1 MTREGTPSNDEGSAV
16 TCHGVVL
23 DGGVTVRSKAVVLT
37 TGTFLRGSIN
47 FGTETFPGMVLILL
61 DYPFPCY
68 FSDSFKHTLCPV
80 KIFKDSFLNKA
91 ILEILLE
98 DIDGVSN
105 EKCRFS
111 AGRMGDEP
119 SVGLA
124 RTLEGLDFRLGRMK
138 TGTPPRLAKDTID
151 FSQTEV
157 NRGDE
162 VPVPFS
168 FLNQKVTI
176 DPTDQVWPHILIRF
190 YQACCATV

>member
-1 MTREGTPSNDEGSAV
+1 M
-16 TCHGVVL
+16 
-23 DGGVTVRSKAVVLT
+23 
-37 TGTFLRGSIN
+37 
-47 FGTETFPGMVLILL
+47 
-61 DYPFPCY
+61 
-68 FSDSFKHTLCPV
+68 CPV
-80 KIFKDSFLNKA
+80 RYC
-91 ILEILLE
+91 LE
-98 DIDGVSN
+98 DSNVVSN
-105 EKCRFS
+105 ENCRFS

-151 FSQTEV
+151 FSQTDV

-176 DPTDQVWPHILIRF
+176 DPTDQVWPQIWICS
-190 YQACCATV
+190 YQACCGMV

>member
-1 MTREGTPSNDEGSAV
+1 
-16 TCHGVVL
+16 
-23 DGGVTVRSKAVVLT
+23 
-37 TGTFLRGSIN
+37 
-47 FGTETFPGMVLILL
+47 MVLILL

-68 FSDSFKHTLCPV
+68 FSNISFKNTMCPV
-80 KIFKDSFLNKA
+80 KI
-91 ILEILLE
+91 LLE
-98 DIDGVSN
+98 NSN
-105 EKCRFS
+105 VVCNENCLSS

-151 FSQTEV
+151 FSLTDV

-176 DPTDQVWPHILIRF
+176 DPTDQVWPQILIRF
-190 YQACCATV
+190 Y

>member
-1 MTREGTPSNDEGSAV
+1 
-16 TCHGVVL
+16 
-23 DGGVTVRSKAVVLT
+23 
-37 TGTFLRGSIN
+37 
-47 FGTETFPGMVLILL
+47 
-61 DYPFPCY
+61 
-68 FSDSFKHTLCPV
+68 
-80 KIFKDSFLNKA
+80 
-91 ILEILLE
+91 
-98 DIDGVSN
+98 
-105 EKCRFS
+105 
-111 AGRMGDEP
+111 MGDEP

-176 DPTDQVWPHILIRF
+176 DPTDQVWPHNLICFLDDYLQR
-190 YQACCATV
+190 QVTVPGPKRQTSDRNVKTG